1 MPIHTVTGDL
11 FANRY
16 HAQALAQ
23 GVNCRGSMGA
33 GIAVDFRER
42 YPEMY
47 DEYRRQCKAQPRELN
62 PGDVFLWRAETG
74 QPWVFNVATQEDY
87 WRSRATYAA
96 IEQGLRGVRTLAE
109 KLGVRSLAA
118 PRIGAGYGGLSWKKV
133 RAIFEVVFGDW
144 VGDLYLYET
153 FAPEASAE
161 SLGAKTQLSDEA

>member
-1 MPIHTVTGDL
+1 MPIHIVTGDL
-11 FANRY
+11 FANRF

-23 GVNCRGSMGA
+23 GVNCQGSMGA
-33 GIAVDFRER
+33 GIAVGFREH

-62 PGDVFLWRAETG
+62 PGDVLLWRVETG

-96 IEQGLRGVRTLAE
+96 IEQGLRAVRALAE

-133 RAIFEVVFGDW
+133 RAIFVAVFSDW
-144 VGDLYLYET
+144 MGDLYLYET
-153 FAPEASAE
+153 YAPEDSAE
-161 SLGAKTQLSDEA
+161 SLGAKTQLDEMA